1 MIIVI
6 TSPNDLPEE
15 EEIANRLFE
24 NGLHALHLR
33 KPGATRDRYERF
45 IRGIAPRFRERVVV
59 HDYPELAEAYGLR
72 GIHLRHGKS
81 PRRKS
86 GKTCP

>member
-33 KPGATRDRYERF
+33 KPGA
-45 IRGIAPRFRERVVV
+45 PRERSRDVFWASNASPSCGNVTSAV
-59 HDYPELAEAYGLR
+59 DLPAEKDPPGSVYLHERRGVYGA
-72 GIHLRHGKS
+72 
-81 PRRKS
+81 
-86 GKTCP
+86 